1 MSPKKW
7 IKNTYGYARAEVV
20 GALINAVFLFALCF
34 SISVES
40 FKRFLV
46 IEHIEDPELI
56 MVVGGVGLA
65 INLLGMC
72 LFGDV
77 GHGHSHG
84 GDEGH
89 GHSHAGGHGHS
100 HGEKEDKGAEK
111 KAIEGGENESGHQM
125 NVRVSGG
132 RCRRVIF
139 VTFNL
144 SPGRVPT
151 RDG

>member
-34 SISVES
+34 SIAVES

-125 NVRVSGG
+125 NVRVSGSQSEHF
-132 RCRRVIF
+132 I
-139 VTFNL
+139 
-144 SPGRVPT
+144 SK
-151 RDG
+151 